1 MKELILESKGIKTD
15 QYFIP
20 PFELCEGEL
29 IIIYMENH
37 RYLEDMKLELVSIL
51 AGMKKHK
58 NVQVLKPL
66 TFAKSIEES
75 MLRRVINPM
84 SVGRYLKR
92 NANLES
98 SVVSRIFEI
107 DTFTKKDKIKNL
119 NTSERKRLSL
129 CSVFS
134 KTKNVS
140 FDLRGEGVNYY
151 LKTYEFVKEE
161 VKNGGAA
168 ILVDWCDDLKN
179 NCSKF
184 ITIEWTVEFE
194 ELKKIMDGSV
204 ELSKMCD

>member
-1 MKELILESKGIKTD
+1 MKDLILESKGIKTD

-20 PFELCEGEL
+20 PFELYEGEL
-29 IIIYMENH
+29 IVIYMENH
-37 RYLEDMKLELVSIL
+37 RYLEDMKLELVSIF
-51 AGMKKHK
+51 AGIKKHK
-58 NVQVLKPL
+58 NVKVIKPL
-66 TFAKSIEES
+66 TFARPIEES
-75 MLRRVINPM
+75 MLKRIIYPM
-84 SVGRYLKR
+84 NVRQYLKR
-92 NANLES
+92 NAELKS

-107 DTFTKKDKIKNL
+107 DSFTKKHKIKNL

-140 FDLRGEGVNYY
+140 FDLRGEGADYY

-161 VKNGGAA
+161 IKNGGAA
-168 ILVDWCDDLKN
+168 ILIDWSDDLKN

-194 ELKKIMDGSV
+194 ELKKIIDGSIAF
-204 ELSKMCD
+204 SKMCD

>member
-119 NTSERKRLSL
+119 NTSERKRLSR